1 MAQKDYL
8 KLGYVPLTH
17 HESVNHT
24 LDYAFSDYCI
34 SQVAKQTGD
43 KEISDCLMPIK
54 QKTIKIFLILKLVLC
69 EQKMLTEISELIF

>member
-1 MAQKDYL
+1 MPGTLIDAVIADSASKNIRPDLMPEFLEAMKKGATSQSENSNYGRRGTKDYL

-34 SQVAKQTGD
+34 S
-43 KEISDCLMPIK
+43 
-54 QKTIKIFLILKLVLC
+54 
-69 EQKMLTEISELIF
+69 